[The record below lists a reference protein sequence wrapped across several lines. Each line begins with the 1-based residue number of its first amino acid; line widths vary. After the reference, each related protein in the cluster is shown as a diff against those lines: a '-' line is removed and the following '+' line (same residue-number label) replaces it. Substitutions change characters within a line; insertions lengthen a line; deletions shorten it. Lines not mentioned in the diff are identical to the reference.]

1 MLSAPFQID
10 DLKKIISGDIASPVI
25 DYKNSKIKDQSLLT
39 YIYNLNL
46 NNAIIHMSDS
56 TFEERRNFFLSFIN
70 HKTIV
75 DISGM
80 SETYIKLLLALKD
93 INIEEEDEDELS
105 TSIFT
110 NEEIKTLLDTDQ
122 EIRNAIERAAFV
134 LDGIVVHIMLSI
146 NDINLVLDKDFQK
159 IVIHR
164 DPSWI
169 GHTWINLL
177 KNIMFNAYYYRKLP
191 PLENLVYF
199 PYQYEEPIYKGKIMF
214 DYLSKSPCILT
225 FMNHA
230 VNSLRKSA
238 E

>member
-1 MLSAPFQID
+1 
-10 DLKKIISGDIASPVI
+10 
-25 DYKNSKIKDQSLLT
+25 
-39 YIYNLNL
+39 
-46 NNAIIHMSDS
+46 MSDS
-56 TFEERRNFFLSFIN
+56 TFEEKRNFFLSFIN
-70 HKTIV
+70 HKTVV
-75 DISGM
+75 DISAM

-93 INIEEEDEDELS
+93 IKIEKEDEDDLS

-122 EIRNAIERAAFV
+122 EIRDAIERAAFL
-134 LDGIVVHIMLSI
+134 LDGIIVHIMLSI
-146 NDINLVLDKDFQK
+146 NDITLMLDEDFQN

-164 DPSWI
+164 DPTWI

-177 KNIMFNAYYYRKLP
+177 KNIVFNVYYYRKLP
-191 PLENLVYF
+191 PLKELVYF

-214 DYLSKSPCILT
+214 DYLNESPCILT
-225 FMNHA
+225 FMSNA